1 MKISNI
7 REAPLLRAY
16 LLINQEKNKKVFKSI
31 QPEIAKM
38 SEIFGPDFDRC
49 LHLFL
54 FNDIDFK
61 DFKGLQKSKDRKIQ
75 YFLQDFPQFVE
86 RTDFVE
92 IFSRILMDTKNTGTT
107 TEIFNGLN
115 KQCKLSIENQMKLI
129 ISFIMSDTE
138 RYQEEAKTLL
148 LEKCKD
154 VYKEKKMN
162 NLTEPTINTLLLIL
176 DNLNTEESEN
186 DNGENDENY
195 KKKEIEEYCKYFMN
209 YEEEFNSCQ
218 TSADDIKQISDLDRI
233 LDSGSEDLIEIEK
246 IFMELGPFIIG
257 NKNNINNWEMVNT
270 EIDVERLGS
279 FIIYMLNHPVVR
291 MNDELKELNKIFLE
305 SIIKQSNN
313 SQNLNSNANANGNN
327 NSIIEKLLDESANKD
342 LTWNLDNIYKLFKK
356 NIDTMDINQVLN
368 SLDDPYFCIK
378 DKKKFDYLIEILHK
392 LNILK
397 EDNENNKD
405 KFFKNLVF
413 TKWNNEINQIEFIDF
428 MINNEEI
435 NEKCYY
441 GLNKYNGTRISE
453 EIDTKI
459 LERYNDNS
467 NISKYLLNNWKII
480 DLIEIL
486 LQLSKG
492 DFYNSVKEIFKW
504 PIQKIPEIITL
515 VLVNVTPDSDGFLY
529 DELTYEVIP
538 KILNSKN
545 PNQELIDEIW
555 NLNKNLIISIL
566 AKMWDSQQ
574 DLSNLG
580 NLFDIIN
587 TKLPDTLQ
595 MFVNSKYYNFSVN
608 LAIYAAKREYLN
620 LKQWLEERITKVE
633 DEFIEAILNY
643 IKKNL
648 ISQCSGNSNSGILEK
663 AQLTSES
670 LAIILENVIRS
681 CDTNKLSQKTK
692 KYCQEICKNIF
703 DLFEELQIQSNNLE
717 EIDKE
722 TNQILNSMFKG
733 EISVDIVI
741 NKLISYN
748 NSQNQKENEKYVYF
762 IHCLLDEFN
771 FYHQY
776 PETEI
781 KIVAELFGKII
792 NNNVIDGLLLTIA
805 LKFILEGIKTGK
817 GTLYMFGTIALSQFI
832 GKISHWPNFMNSL
845 IDVPQIKNEK
855 DLYQKLLKQFNESK
869 KKEKGMHSENSR
881 GEEGESLLESGDK
894 NIDMTT
900 GREYSMD
907 KDDRNI
913 AKQYDKLKNKLS
925 GPAISFENIAK
936 ISNSESQ
943 NQISEEIINKIKF
956 IFGTPNKSNIQDKI
970 KDLKS
975 IFKEEK
981 IIKWF
986 SQYFVNSLITTDN
999 IPYFPKYYEVFDQL
1013 KNKDLHKEIIKAT
1026 IRAVTK
1032 NAKSNCETISEN
1044 KSKEALKNLGIWLG
1058 EYKISKNRP
1067 ILAKDLDFKSLIIDA
1082 CENGQLHLVIP
1093 FICHVFKYT
1102 KNSKV
1107 FKMTNPWINS
1117 ILNLLVELH
1126 GNSAVEPGIKEE
1138 IKNLFKFLA
1147 IDINSWPKTKEL
1159 EKCHIKTNSSDYGR
1173 DIDKDFFNKKIREL
1187 EDYITNL
1194 LGTFN
1199 SDPNLIS
1206 RYSRKSST
1214 NNNNTNSDNNLYSQ
1228 NDVINLLAEVMSS
1241 SIREIMPDIVDK
1253 NIRTSIGATISLVNK
1268 DYMFEKDEDK
1278 YISALENT
1286 MKTLATSLS
1295 TMNAKE
1301 LLKKN
1306 IDSAF
1311 NKILNTKNLT
1321 KKTIEKIKQQPNP
1334 EFLSIGLDYIQN
1346 FINKESLNILHE
1358 NNLVKEVLDKRRQNN
1373 INTSNNNISNN
1384 IYLDNKH
1391 LKEYKKIM
1399 KYLPDKLQPNE
1410 KCISDDELKIYEKFG
1425 KLYESMNSREDNSK
1439 NSFLNTVYR
1448 ILKEV
1453 LDNTAAGKGSFIDY
1467 ELCMKNIKNVSQ
1479 KTDTNYDDD
1488 DQQLVCLEKIIS
1500 ESKISDNNIK
1510 IEFARTTLDYAIN
1523 GIKNGNFLL
1532 LNVYSHILKGWTT
1545 LNSEISENITKK
1557 LLEYE
1562 DIFIRYKYELYH
1574 NFIKKKIIDSDKL
1587 EQKFIEILKENGS
1600 DLLARNLLKKIITK
1614 AKNSHSYYY
1623 DDNSNTYYALFSNK
1637 SQIAS
1642 YFSIINT
1649 NSFLKYN
1656 KNNNDPNNY
1665 CKFALFILEQSKNY
1679 LNNED
1684 NPEIINEIR
1693 KNIKDFFKVDNIIS
1707 EKNLFSLSVI
1717 ICEICIKGP
1726 LETQKDSIILC
1737 IPNYVALIIYL
1748 LFYIIEKIDK
1758 LKMFSKVLMGIGNFF
1773 HRDYIT
1779 SEKNINQRAYFRLF
1793 YNIIYLLNKNP
1804 NDEKILDSDFKKIS
1818 YLYKICDFLKN
1829 FSPVNYPIFAMGWL
1843 ELISCN
1849 LFVSNF
1855 LEPPLNYLHS
1865 KKKDKGDKYEKYE
1878 KYLSLLMLLLN
1889 YLDSLSDRIISDYN
1903 FVIFIEKIYKFFFLL
1918 TNSYP
1923 EFISC
1928 YYYQLITCLSGDS
1941 SNFIQLK
1948 NIILSASPR
1957 NMPLPNMEICI
1968 NNTEDDEKN
1977 EDSNSPGENTNNNNN
1992 NNNNN
1997 NLISTIKKPAT
2008 VLYDTGAFLEKKG
2021 IKTFIDKYIS
2031 EEKENHLV
2039 NLIKSLKNIEDEK
2052 EENQIFNA
2060 IIIYWSQI
2068 KHKHYLSEKSIK
2080 SKEIIFKFYLYLLL
2094 KLNENQRSLLIN
2106 AILNSLRFPSLQTM
2120 SYSYLLEELFFE
2132 IKNDEIKEHMLNNL
2146 LERLLYKPLPWGI
2159 RYTMVNLYKKEK
2171 FQKII
2176 KPLVDK
2182 YKLTDI
2188 IQKIVNNCKENKL
2201 NNNVYE

>member
-16 LLINQEKNKKVFKSI
+16 LLINIEKNKKLFKSI
-31 QPEIAKM
+31 QPEISKM

-49 LHLFL
+49 LHLIL
-54 FNDIDFK
+54 FNEIDFK
-61 DFKGLQKSKDRKIQ
+61 DFKSLQKSKDRKIQ

-86 RTDFVE
+86 RNDFVE

-107 TEIFNGLN
+107 NEIFNGLN

-138 RYQEEAKTLL
+138 RYQEEAKNLL

-154 VYKEKKMN
+154 VFKEKKIN
-162 NLTEPTINTLLLIL
+162 SLTEPTVNTLLLIL
-176 DNLNTEESEN
+176 DNLGIEEEENENGESE
-186 DNGENDENY
+186 ENS
-195 KKKEIEEYCKYFMN
+195 KKKQIEEYCKYFMN

-218 TSADDIKQISDLDRI
+218 TSADDIKQISDLDKL
-233 LDSGSEDLIEIEK
+233 LDSGSEESIEIEK
-246 IFMELGPFIIG
+246 LFTELGPFIIG
-257 NKNNINNWEMVNT
+257 NKINISNSDMISS
-270 EIDVERLGS
+270 EIDVERLGG
-279 FIIYMLNHPVVR
+279 FIIYMLNHPIIK
-291 MNDELKELNKIFLE
+291 MNEELKELNKIFLD
-305 SIIKQSNN
+305 SIINQNN
-313 SQNLNSNANANGNN
+313 FSQNLNSNSNTNN
-327 NSIIEKLLDESANKD
+327 EDYKKLLDENVNKD
-342 LTWNLDNIYKLFKK
+342 LSWDLDALYKLFKK
-356 NIDTMDINQVLN
+356 DIDSMDINQVLN

-405 KFFKNLVF
+405 KFFKNLIF

-428 MINNEEI
+428 MINNEEV
-435 NEKCYY
+435 NENSYY
-441 GLNKYNGTRISE
+441 GLKKYNGTKISE
-453 EIDTKI
+453 EVDTKI
-459 LERYNDNS
+459 LERYNENS
-467 NISKYLLNNWKII
+467 NINHQYLLNNWKII

-504 PIQKIPEIITL
+504 PIQNIPEIISL
-515 VLVNVTPDSDGFLY
+515 VLVNITPDSDSFLY

-538 KILNSKN
+538 KILTSKS
-545 PNQELIDEIW
+545 PNQELINEIW
-555 NLNKNLIISIL
+555 NLNKNLIISIIS
-566 AKMWDSQQ
+566 KMWDSQP

-587 TKLPDTLQ
+587 NKLPNTLPI
-595 MFVNSKYYNFSVN
+595 FVNSKYYNFSVN

-620 LKQWLEERITKVE
+620 LKQWLEERISKVE

-648 ISQCSGNSNSGILEK
+648 ISQCTGNSNSGILEK

-692 KYCQEICKNIF
+692 KYCQEIYKNIF
-703 DLFEELQIQSNNLE
+703 VFFEELQIQSNNLE

-722 TNQILNSMFKG
+722 ANLILNSMFKG
-733 EISVDIVI
+733 EISVDNVI
-741 NKLISYN
+741 NKLINYN
-748 NSQNQKENEKYVYF
+748 NSQNQKENEKYVYL
-762 IHCLLDEFN
+762 IHCIFDEYN

-776 PETEI
+776 PEPEI
-781 KIVAELFGKII
+781 KIAAELFGKII

-805 LKFILEGIKTGK
+805 LKYILEGIKTK
-817 GTLYMFGTIALSQFI
+817 EGTMYMFGTIALNQFI
-832 GKISHWPNFMNSL
+832 GKIAHWPNFMNSL
-845 IDVPQIKNEK
+845 IDLPQIKNEK

-869 KKEKGMHSENSR
+869 KKEKGINSENSR
-881 GEEGESLLESGDK
+881 GDEGESLLESGDK
-894 NIDMTT
+894 NIDTAT
-900 GREYSMD
+900 GREYSLD

-925 GPAISFENIAK
+925 GPAISFENISK
-936 ISNSESQ
+936 INNSENQ

-986 SQYFVNSLITTDN
+986 SQYFVNSLINTEN
-999 IPYFPKYYEVFDQL
+999 ISYYQKYYEVFDQL
-1013 KNKDLHKEIIKAT
+1013 KNKDLHKEIIKST
-1026 IRAVTK
+1026 IRAVIK
-1032 NAKSNCETISEN
+1032 NAKSNCDTISSEN

-1067 ILAKDLDFKSLIIDA
+1067 ILAKDLDFKTLIIDA
-1082 CENGQLHLVIP
+1082 CENGKLHLVIP
-1093 FICHVFKYT
+1093 FICCVFKYT

-1107 FKMTNPWINS
+1107 FKVTNPWISS
-1117 ILNLLVELH
+1117 ILNLLCELH
-1126 GNSAVEPGIKEE
+1126 GNSAVDPGIKEE
-1138 IKNLFKFLA
+1138 IKNLFKILST
-1147 IDINSWPKTKEL
+1147 DINSWPKTKEL
-1159 EKCHIKTNSSDYGR
+1159 EKYHIKANSPYYGGN
-1173 DIDKDFFNKKIREL
+1173 IDKDFFYKKISEL
-1187 EDYITNL
+1187 DDYITNL

-1199 SDPNLIS
+1199 SDQNLIS
-1206 RYSRKSST
+1206 RAYSRKSSA
-1214 NNNNTNSDNNLYSQ
+1214 NNNSNSDNNLYNQ
-1228 NDVINLLAEVMSS
+1228 NDVIKILAEVMSK
-1241 SIREIMPDIVDK
+1241 SIEEIIPDIVDK
-1253 NIRTSIGATISLVNK
+1253 NIKTSIGATISLVNK
-1268 DYMFEKDEDK
+1268 DFMFEKNEDK

-1286 MKTLATSLS
+1286 MKMLAISLS

-1306 IDSAF
+1306 IDTEF
-1311 NKILNTKNLT
+1311 NKILSTKNLT

-1358 NNLVKEVLDKRRQNN
+1358 NTLVKEVLDKRRQNN
-1373 INTSNNNISNN
+1373 INTSNNNVSNN

-1399 KYLPDKLQPNE
+1399 KILPDKLQPNE
-1410 KCISDDELKIYEKFG
+1410 KNLSDDELKIYEKFG
-1425 KLYESMNSREDNSK
+1425 KLYESMNTREDNGK

-1500 ESKISDNNIK
+1500 ESKINDNNIK
-1510 IEFARTTLDYAIN
+1510 MELARTTLDYAIN
-1523 GIKNGNFLL
+1523 GIKNGNILL

-1545 LNSEISENITKK
+1545 LNSEIPEDITKK

-1587 EQKFIEILKENGS
+1587 EQKFIEILDKNGS
-1600 DLLARNLLKKIITK
+1600 DILARNLLKKIITK
-1614 AKNSHSYYY
+1614 TKNSHSYYY

-1637 SQIAS
+1637 SQITS

-1649 NSFLKYN
+1649 NSFLNIKHN
-1656 KNNNDPNNY
+1656 NDQNNNY
-1665 CKFALFILEQSKNY
+1665 RKFSLCLLEQVKVY
-1679 LNNED
+1679 LKNED
-1684 NPEIINEIR
+1684 NPNIINDMR
-1693 KNIKDFFKVDNIIS
+1693 KEMKNTLKIDNMS
-1707 EKNLFSLSVI
+1707 EKNLFTLILI

-1726 LETQKDSIILC
+1726 LESQKDSIILC
-1737 IPNYVALIIYL
+1737 FPNNVALIIYII
-1748 LFYIIEKIDK
+1748 FYIIEKYDK
-1758 LKMFSKVLMGIGNFF
+1758 LKLFNKVITIIANFF
-1773 HRDYIT
+1773 HKDYIK
-1779 SEKNINQRAYFRLF
+1779 SEQNINQRAYFRLF
-1793 YNIIYLLNKNP
+1793 YNLIYLLNKNP
-1804 NDEKILDSDFKKIS
+1804 NDEKILDSDYKRIN

-1829 FSPVNYPIFAMGWL
+1829 ISPTYYPIFTMGWL

-1855 LEPPLNYLHS
+1855 LEPPLNPLHS
-1865 KKKDKGDKYEKYE
+1865 KKKDKNDKYEKYE
-1878 KYLSLLMLLLN
+1878 KYLSLLIQILN
-1889 YLDSLSDRIISDYN
+1889 YLDSLNQKIISDYN
-1903 FVIFIEKIYKFFFLL
+1903 YVIFIEKLYKFFFLL
-1918 TNSYP
+1918 SNSYP
-1923 EFISC
+1923 EFVSS
-1928 YYYQLITCLSGDS
+1928 YYYQLITSLSGETS
-1941 SNFIQLK
+1941 SFIQLK

-1957 NMPLPNMEICI
+1957 NIPLPDIELGIS
-1968 NNTEDDEKN
+1968 NTEEDDKT
-1977 EDSNSPGENTNNNNN
+1977 EDSNSTGENNINI
-1992 NNNNN
+1992 NN
-1997 NLISTIKKPAT
+1997 NLFSNIKKTAT
-2008 VLYDTGAFLEKKG
+2008 IIYDTGFLLEKKG
-2021 IKTFIDKYIS
+2021 IKALIDKYIN
-2031 EEKENHLV
+2031 EEKDTFLV
-2039 NLIKSLKNIEDEK
+2039 NLVKLLESLEDEK

-2060 IIIYWSQI
+2060 IVIYWSQS

-2080 SKEIIFKFYLYLLL
+2080 SKEIIFKFYLYLLN

-2106 AILNSLRFPSLQTM
+2106 AILNSMRFPSVQTM
-2120 SYSYLLEELFFE
+2120 SYSLLFQELFFDL
-2132 IKNDEIKEHMLNNL
+2132 KNDEIKEHMLNNI
-2146 LERLLYKPLPWGI
+2146 LERLLYKPLPWGLK
-2159 RYTMVNLYKKEK
+2159 YTMVNLYKKDK
-2171 FQKII
+2171 FQKMI
-2176 KPLVDK
+2176 KPFIEK
-2182 YKLTDI
+2182 YKLSDVI
-2188 IQKIVNNCKENKL
+2188 NKIVNSCKENNL
-2201 NNNVYE
+2201 NNNIYE

>member
-86 RTDFVE
+86 RADFVE

-115 KQCKLSIENQMKLI
+115 KQCKLSIENQMKLL

-148 LEKCKD
+148 LEKCKE
-154 VYKEKKMN
+154 VYKDKKMN

-176 DNLNTEESEN
+176 DNINTEESEN
-186 DNGENDENY
+186 DTGEGDENL
-195 KKKEIEEYCKYFMN
+195 KKKQIEEYCKYFMN

-233 LDSGSEDLIEIEK
+233 LDSGNEDNVEIEK

-257 NKNNINNWEMVNT
+257 NKINIVNSEMINT

-279 FIIYMLNHPVVR
+279 FIIYMLNHPVVK
-291 MNDELKELNKIFLE
+291 MNEELKELNKIFLE
-305 SIIKQSNN
+305 SIIRQNTI
-313 SQNLNSNANANGNN
+313 SQNSHANKNN
-327 NSIIEKLLDESANKD
+327 NSLIDENKLLEESVNKD
-342 LTWNLDNIYKLFKK
+342 LTWNLDNIYQLFKK

-368 SLDDPYFCIK
+368 SFDDPNFSIK
-378 DKKKFDYLIEILHK
+378 DAKKFDYFIEILHK

-405 KFFKNLVF
+405 KFFKNLIF
-413 TKWNNEINQIEFIDF
+413 TKWNNEFNQIEFIDF
-428 MINNEEI
+428 MIKNEEI
-435 NEKCYY
+435 NEKSYY
-441 GLNKYNGTRISE
+441 GLNNYNGTKISE
-453 EIDTKI
+453 EIDLKI
-459 LERYNDNS
+459 LERYNDNK
-467 NISKYLLNNWKII
+467 NKNKYLLNNWKII

-492 DFYNSVKEIFKW
+492 DFYNLVKEIFKD
-504 PIQKIPEIITL
+504 PIQKIPEIISL
-515 VLVNVTPDSDGFLY
+515 VLVNVTPDSDSFLY

-538 KILNSKN
+538 KILTSKN

-555 NLNKNLIISIL
+555 NVNKNLIISIL
-566 AKMWDSQQ
+566 AKMWNSQQ

-580 NLFDIIN
+580 SLFDIIN
-587 TKLPDTLQ
+587 TKLPGTLQ

-608 LAIYAAKREYLN
+608 LAIYAAKRDYLN
-620 LKQWLEERITKVE
+620 LKQWLEERVSKVE

-648 ISQCSGNSNSGILEK
+648 ISQCSGNSNRDILEK

-722 TNQILNSMFKG
+722 INQILNSMFKG
-733 EISVDIVI
+733 EISVDNII
-741 NKLISYN
+741 NKLVSYN
-748 NSQNQKENEKYVYF
+748 NSQNPKDSEKYVYL
-762 IHCLLDEFN
+762 IHCLFDEYN

-776 PETEI
+776 PDTEI

-805 LKFILEGIKTGK
+805 LKYILEGIKTGK
-817 GTLYMFGTIALSQFI
+817 GTMYMFGTIALSQFI

-869 KKEKGMHSENSR
+869 KKEKGINSENSR
-881 GEEGESLLESGDK
+881 GDEGESLLESGDK
-894 NIDMTT
+894 NIDNTI
-900 GREYSMD
+900 GREYSVD

-913 AKQYDKLKNKLS
+913 ATQYDKLKNKLS
-925 GPAISFENIAK
+925 GPAISFENITK
-936 ISNSESQ
+936 INNSESQ

-956 IFGTPNKSNIQDKI
+956 IFGTPNKSNLQDKI

-975 IFKEEK
+975 VFKEEK
-981 IIKWF
+981 NIKWF
-986 SQYFVNSLITTDN
+986 SQYFVNSFINTDN
-999 IPYFPKYYEVFDQL
+999 IPYYPKYYEVFDQL

-1026 IRAVTK
+1026 IRSVTK
-1032 NAKSNCETISEN
+1032 NAKSNCETISSEN

-1067 ILAKDLDFKSLIIDA
+1067 ILAKDLDFKTLIIDA
-1082 CENGQLHLVIP
+1082 CENGKLHLVIP
-1093 FICHVFKYT
+1093 FICCVFKYT

-1117 ILNLLVELH
+1117 IFNLLVELH
-1126 GNSAVEPGIKEE
+1126 ANSAVDPAVKEE
-1138 IKNLFKFLA
+1138 IKNLFKFLT

-1159 EKCHIKTNSSDYGR
+1159 EKCHIKTGSPYYSR
-1173 DIDKDFFNKKIREL
+1173 DIDKDFFIKKIREL

-1199 SDPNLIS
+1199 SDQNLIS
-1206 RYSRKSST
+1206 RAYSRKSST

-1228 NDVINLLAEVMSS
+1228 NDVINLLAEVMSN
-1241 SIREIMPDIVDK
+1241 SIQEIIPDIVDK
-1253 NIRTSIGATISLVNK
+1253 NIKTSIGATISLVNK

-1295 TMNAKE
+1295 TMNAKD

-1306 IDSAF
+1306 IDNEF

-1358 NNLVKEVLDKRRQNN
+1358 NTLVKEGLDKRRQNN
-1373 INTSNNNISNN
+1373 INASNNISNN

-1425 KLYESMNSREDNSK
+1425 KLYESMNSREDNNK

-1453 LDNTAAGKGSFIDY
+1453 LDNTAAGKGCIIDY

-1500 ESKISDNNIK
+1500 ESKINDNNIK
-1510 IEFARTTLDYAIN
+1510 IEFANSTLDYAIN
-1523 GIKNGNFLL
+1523 GIKNGNVLL
-1532 LNVYSHILKGWTT
+1532 LNVYSHILKGWTS
-1545 LNSEISENITKK
+1545 LNSEISENIINK
-1557 LLEYE
+1557 LLECK

-1574 NFIKKKIIDSDKL
+1574 TFIKKKIIDSDKL
-1587 EQKFIEILKENGS
+1587 EKKFIEILKENGS

-1614 AKNSHSYYY
+1614 TKNSHSYYY

-1637 SQIAS
+1637 SQIINNLP
-1642 YFSIINT
+1642 IINT
-1649 NSFLKYN
+1649 NSLLKKNKN
-1656 KNNNDPNNY
+1656 KNNNDP
-1665 CKFALFILEQSKNY
+1665 
-1679 LNNED
+1679 
-1684 NPEIINEIR
+1684 
-1693 KNIKDFFKVDNIIS
+1693 
-1707 EKNLFSLSVI
+1707 
-1717 ICEICIKGP
+1717 
-1726 LETQKDSIILC
+1726 
-1737 IPNYVALIIYL
+1737 
-1748 LFYIIEKIDK
+1748 
-1758 LKMFSKVLMGIGNFF
+1758 
-1773 HRDYIT
+1773 
-1779 SEKNINQRAYFRLF
+1779 
-1793 YNIIYLLNKNP
+1793 
-1804 NDEKILDSDFKKIS
+1804 
-1818 YLYKICDFLKN
+1818 
-1829 FSPVNYPIFAMGWL
+1829 
-1843 ELISCN
+1843 
-1849 LFVSNF
+1849 SNF
-1855 LEPPLNYLHS
+1855 
-1865 KKKDKGDKYEKYE
+1865 
-1878 KYLSLLMLLLN
+1878 
-1889 YLDSLSDRIISDYN
+1889 R
-1903 FVIFIEKIYKFFFLL
+1903 KF
-1918 TNSYP
+1918 
-1923 EFISC
+1923 
-1928 YYYQLITCLSGDS
+1928 G
-1941 SNFIQLK
+1941 
-1948 NIILSASPR
+1948 
-1957 NMPLPNMEICI
+1957 
-1968 NNTEDDEKN
+1968 
-1977 EDSNSPGENTNNNNN
+1977 
-1992 NNNNN
+1992 
-1997 NLISTIKKPAT
+1997 
-2008 VLYDTGAFLEKKG
+2008 
-2021 IKTFIDKYIS
+2021 
-2031 EEKENHLV
+2031 
-2039 NLIKSLKNIEDEK
+2039 
-2052 EENQIFNA
+2052 
-2060 IIIYWSQI
+2060 
-2068 KHKHYLSEKSIK
+2068 
-2080 SKEIIFKFYLYLLL
+2080 
-2094 KLNENQRSLLIN
+2094 
-2106 AILNSLRFPSLQTM
+2106 
-2120 SYSYLLEELFFE
+2120 
-2132 IKNDEIKEHMLNNL
+2132 
-2146 LERLLYKPLPWGI
+2146 
-2159 RYTMVNLYKKEK
+2159 
-2171 FQKII
+2171 
-2176 KPLVDK
+2176 
-2182 YKLTDI
+2182 
-2188 IQKIVNNCKENKL
+2188 
-2201 NNNVYE
+2201 